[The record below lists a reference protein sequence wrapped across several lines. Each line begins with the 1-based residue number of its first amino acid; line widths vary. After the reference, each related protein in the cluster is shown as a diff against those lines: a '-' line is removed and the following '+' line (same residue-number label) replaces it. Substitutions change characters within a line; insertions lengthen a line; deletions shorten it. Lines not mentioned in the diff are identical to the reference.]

1 MLVFIEVAGAAT
13 TLPVAELC
21 VGVPVFWSVGV
32 VGMDMTIRIVQQ
44 WDKRDISG
52 MRGSGGNVRPDDG
65 VDVPSQSTAE
75 RIADLL
81 YRRITEGELRPGTQ
95 LSEERLGAQLGVSRN
110 TLREAFQTLVHDGLL
125 VHRRHRGVFVHE
137 LDDDDLVDLYRLRRT
152 IECGVVRS
160 LTGLDAGRLR
170 PLRVE
175 VEAAESA
182 ASRGEWNGVATAN
195 MRFHQCLVGLS
206 GSRRIQDITRRM
218 LAELR
223 LVFHVVANPRSL
235 HERYIRRNRALLDL
249 LEKGDVTRAADELEQ
264 YLHDSE
270 EALLAA
276 YRGRARQPSAPPD
289 AGGGDQVAPMQV
301 DFRVAPA
308 HPPTELADFP
318 ELHATPTPGEPP

>member
-1 MLVFIEVAGAAT
+1 M
-13 TLPVAELC
+13 
-21 VGVPVFWSVGV
+21 
-32 VGMDMTIRIVQQ
+32 
-44 WDKRDISG
+44 
-52 MRGSGGNVRPDDG
+52 
-65 VDVPSQSTAE
+65 PSESTAE

-110 TLREAFQTLVHDGLL
+110 TLREAFRTLAHDGLL

-160 LTGLDAGRLR
+160 LTGLDPGRLR

-175 VEAAESA
+175 VEAAEAA

-195 MRFHQCLVGLS
+195 MRFHQCLVELS
-206 GSRRIQDITRRM
+206 DSRRIQDITRRM

-235 HERYIRRNRALLDL
+235 HERYVQRNRALLDL
-249 LEKGDVTRAADELEQ
+249 LEEGDFTRAADELER
-264 YLHDSE
+264 YLHDSKE
-270 EALLAA
+270 ELLAA
-276 YRGRARQPSAPPD
+276 YRGRREAA
-289 AGGGDQVAPMQV
+289 
-301 DFRVAPA
+301 
-308 HPPTELADFP
+308 EC
-318 ELHATPTPGEPP
+318 AT